1 MEATLNHVFALFV
14 DYRFLFLLLFVGFCR
29 EVSGANM
36 SPEYLGEEGQGE
48 GPAGHPG
55 AGARLWQVRGGRGH
69 RGHAGEGRENSKA

>member
-14 DYRFLFLLLFVGFCR
+14 DYRFLFLLLFLPR
-29 EVSGANM
+29 VSAANM

>member
-1 MEATLNHVFALFV
+1 MEATLNHVFV
-14 DYRFLFLLLFVGFCR
+14 DYRFLFLLLFVGLPR
-29 EVSGANM
+29 VSAANM
-36 SPEYLGEEGQGE
+36 SPEYIGEEGQGE